1 MTRCEIIKIVLFSKS
16 KSTPNDRKPQNCAIL
31 HSESHLGAW
40 GERGLWSMG
49 CGWDTLHIYSI
60 RSGSQTNPKNLIFG
74 NLTRKIKF

>member
-40 GERGLWSMG
+40 GKRGLWSMG
-49 CGWDTLHIYSI
+49 CGWDTLHIIDHIGDLRQI
-60 RSGSQTNPKNLIFG
+60 RKLDFWKKLENKRF
-74 NLTRKIKF
+74 